1 MFCPRCAQ
9 QQLNDE
15 SRFCPRCGLPLAG
28 VAALLASDGIA
39 PQGQGATRDNEQ
51 NEKRKGMRRGAKIIF
66 LSAVLAPVF
75 LALSIAIDSPG
86 PLFVPATVFLAGLSW
101 LLYSLL
107 FGEGPMPTWGAKA
120 DKELTGAR
128 TSPALAAPQFVPAS
142 SWPGAQRADTAE
154 MAPPFS
160 VTEHSTKLLDEERRK

>member
-15 SRFCPRCGLPLAG
+15 SRFCPRCGLLLAG
-28 VAALLASDGIA
+28 VAALLASDGLA
-39 PQGQGATRDNEQ
+39 PQGQGATRDNEL
-51 NEKRKGMRRGAKIIF
+51 NEKRKGMRLGAKIIF

-75 LALSIAIDSPG
+75 LALSIATDSPG
-86 PLFVPATVFLAGLSW
+86 P
-101 LLYSLL
+101 LYSLL
-107 FGEGPMPTWGAKA
+107 FGEGPMPMWGAKA
-120 DKELTGAR
+120 KRELTGAR

-142 SWPGAQRADTAE
+142 SWSGAQRANTAE
-154 MAPPFS
+154 MVPPFS

>member
-39 PQGQGATRDNEQ
+39 PQGREATRDNEP
-51 NEKRKGMRRGAKIIF
+51 NEKRKGVRRGAKIIF

-75 LALSIAIDSPG
+75 LALSIAFDSPG
-86 PLFVPATVFLAGLSW
+86 PLLVPATVFLAGFSW

-107 FGEGPMPTWGAKA
+107 FGEGPMPAWGAKA
-120 DKELTGAR
+120 DKELTGSR
-128 TSPALAAPQFVPAS
+128 TSPALAAQQFVPAS
-142 SWPGAQRADTAE
+142 SWLGAQRADTAE
-154 MAPPFS
+154 MVPPFS